1 MISCRIPLI
10 LSGLAALCLS
20 NISSFAAP
28 IVLNDIKAVVNGE
41 PITQSMVDSAVRTQI
56 QIWLMG
62 NKGMVTK
69 AQAESEIR
77 EMEKKALDDL
87 IDRTLILSEFES
99 LGGNIK
105 EQFIDEA
112 VKRFTKDRFN
122 GDKEKFLAELQSSG
136 MTISQFREIQ
146 RDQIAIQALRSE
158 HAGDEV
164 IPNTP
169 WEKKAAFNGM
179 KDDWKTDGSPK
190 VRIMSIPKVTES
202 KTQEQQKALIDDIL
216 SQLENGASF
225 GALAK
230 KYSTDSFADKGS
242 GGYVGV
248 ISRSGPLAEGLT
260 GVAYQLG
267 PGQISKPLD
276 DGAIWRIVK
285 VDERVGQ
292 STPSYEEKEEEV
304 DRRLTI
310 EKKQENLEAWL
321 KTLRRDANVR
331 IYGD

>member
-1 MISCRIPLI
+1 MIPSRTPLV
-10 LSGLAALCLS
+10 LSSLAALCLS
-20 NISSFAAP
+20 GIASIAAP

-56 QIWLMG
+56 QVWLMG

-69 AQAESEIR
+69 AQAEAEIR
-77 EMEKKALDDL
+77 EMEAKALDDL
-87 IDRTLILSEFES
+87 IDRTLIISEFES

-105 EQFIDEA
+105 EQYIDEA
-112 VKRFTKDRFN
+112 VKRFIKDRFG
-122 GDKEKFLAELQSSG
+122 GDKDKFLAELQESG
-136 MTISQFREIQ
+136 MTIAQFREIQ

-169 WEKKAAFNGM
+169 WEKKEGFDEM
-179 KDDWKTDGSPK
+179 KDQWKTAGNPK
-190 VRIMSIPKVTES
+190 VRIMSIPKAAEG
-202 KTQEQQKALIDDIL
+202 KTQEQQKALLDDIL

-230 KYSTDSFADKGS
+230 KYSADSFASKEG

-260 GVAYQLG
+260 GVAYSLP
-267 PGQISKPLD
+267 PGQMSKPLD
-276 DGAIWRIVK
+276 DGAIWRIIK
-285 VDERVGQ
+285 VDEMVGQ
-292 STPSYEEKEEEV
+292 STPSYKDKEEEV
-304 DRRLTI
+304 DRLLTI
-310 EKKQENLEAWL
+310 QKKQRNLEAWL

-331 IYGD
+331 IYGN